1 MSDRNLK
8 TATAAETAR
17 LDLVAETLPVGRAQ
31 VPVWTAVILGAAS
44 GAFPT
49 LSLGL
54 EPQVVAWACLQ
65 LLVAATFHAVGKL
78 WPRGSERGP
87 RGIQRQHAYIATY
100 LLAGTSW
107 GLLPWAMM
115 QPGNVA
121 SQAFVGVMLI
131 AVSAVYSVRVSTHP
145 ATYLAAVGCLGLVST
160 PSFFF
165 GRTDM
170 SLAFSIGA
178 PLWYA
183 FLIVTGLN
191 LSRRISEMI
200 FTQIDNG
207 LLAESYAVARDEARA
222 ASRAKSVFLA
232 NMSHELRTPLNAII
246 GFSDVMKNSL
256 FGPLDSR
263 YREYAADINDSGAHL
278 LALVNDLLDLARIE
292 AGKMSI
298 EPQAFDVIDVLR
310 QVRRVIEADA
320 EAKDQTITLS
330 LDPALE
336 EIEAD
341 NRAFRKIAANLAGNA
356 VKFTQ
361 AGGAI
366 EIGLRRDGDDAVL
379 WVADNGPGIP
389 AEKLETIFRSFE
401 RVDDSYSVAAG
412 GTGLGLA
419 LVQALAGLHG
429 GSATIASDVGRGTTV
444 SVRLP
449 GAAMGPALA
458 PAVAR
463 VA

>member
-1 MSDRNLK
+1 
-8 TATAAETAR
+8 
-17 LDLVAETLPVGRAQ
+17 
-31 VPVWTAVILGAAS
+31 
-44 GAFPT
+44 
-49 LSLGL
+49 
-54 EPQVVAWACLQ
+54 
-65 LLVAATFHAVGKL
+65 
-78 WPRGSERGP
+78 
-87 RGIQRQHAYIATY
+87 
-100 LLAGTSW
+100 
-107 GLLPWAMM
+107 M

>member
-1 MSDRNLK
+1 LVPESNSK

-17 LDLVAETLPVGRAQ
+17 LDLIAETLPVGRVQ

-49 LSLGL
+49 LALGINGSLIAWTCL
-54 EPQVVAWACLQ
+54 QVV
-65 LLVAATFHAVGKL
+65 VAATFHFVARL
-78 WPRGSERGP
+78 WPAGADTGP
-87 RGIQRQHAYIATY
+87 FKIPRRDAYVATY
-100 LLAGTSW
+100 LLAGTAW

-115 QPGNVA
+115 QPGNVP

-145 ATYLAAVGCLGLVST
+145 ATYLAAVGSLGLIST

-165 GRTDM
+165 GRTDV
-170 SLAFSIGA
+170 SLALSIGA

-183 FLIVTGLN
+183 FLTVTGLN
-191 LSRRISEMI
+191 LSRRIGEMI

-207 LLAESYAVARDEARA
+207 LLAESYAVARDQARA
-222 ASRAKSVFLA
+222 ASRAKSAFLA

-246 GFSDVMKNSL
+246 GFSDVMKSSL
-256 FGPLDSR
+256 FGPLDAR
-263 YREYAADINDSGAHL
+263 YREYATDINDSGSHL

-292 AGKMSI
+292 AGKMKI
-298 EPQAFDVIDVLR
+298 EPQPFDAIEALWQARR
-310 QVRRVIEADA
+310 QVEADA
-320 EAKDQTITLS
+320 EAKGHTITLS
-330 LDPALE
+330 LAPDIE

-341 NRAFRKIAANLAGNA
+341 HRAFRKIAANLVSNA

-366 EIGLRRDGDDAVL
+366 EIGLRRDGADAVL

-389 AEKLETIFRSFE
+389 TEKLETIFRSFE
-401 RVDDSYSVAAG
+401 RVDESYSVAAG
-412 GTGLGLA
+412 GSGLGLA

-429 GSATIASDVGRGTTV
+429 GTAAIDSEEGRGTTV
-444 SVRLP
+444 TVRLP
-449 GAAMGPALA
+449 GAVALLARPAE
-458 PAVAR
+458 R

>member
-1 MSDRNLK
+1 MQDTNSK

-17 LDLVAETLPVGRAQ
+17 LDLITETLPVGRAQ

-49 LSLGL
+49 LVRGIDPALIAWTCL
-54 EPQVVAWACLQ
+54 QVV
-65 LLVAATFHAVGKL
+65 VAATFHFVARY
-78 WPRGSERGP
+78 WPRGVETGP
-87 RGIQRQHAYIATY
+87 FGIRRRDAYVATY
-100 LLAGTSW
+100 LLAGTAW

-115 QPGNVA
+115 EPGNVP

-145 ATYLAAVGCLGLVST
+145 ATYLAAVGSLGLVSI

-165 GRTDM
+165 GRTDV
-170 SLAFSIGA
+170 SLALSIGA

-191 LSRRISEMI
+191 LSRRIGEMI

-207 LLAESYAVARDEARA
+207 LLAESYAVARDQARA
-222 ASRAKSVFLA
+222 ASRAKSAFLA

-246 GFSDVMKNSL
+246 GFSDVMKSSL
-256 FGPLDSR
+256 FGPLDAR
-263 YREYAADINDSGAHL
+263 YREYAADINDSGSHL

-292 AGKMSI
+292 AGKMQI
-298 EPQAFDVIDVLR
+298 EPQAFDVVDAL
-310 QVRRVIEADA
+310 QQARRLVEADVD
-320 EAKDQTITLS
+320 AKGQTLTLI
-330 LDPALE
+330 LPPDMD

-341 NRAFRKIAANLAGNA
+341 NRAFRKIAANLVGNA

-361 AGGAI
+361 PGGAI
-366 EIGLRRDGDDAVL
+366 EVGMRREGMDAVL
-379 WVADNGPGIP
+379 WVTDNGPGIAP
-389 AEKLETIFRSFE
+389 EKLETIFRSFE
-401 RVDDSYSVAAG
+401 RADNSYSVAVG
-412 GTGLGLA
+412 GSGLGLA

-429 GSATIASDVGRGTTV
+429 GMAKIASEEGRGTTV
-444 SVRLP
+444 TVHLP
-449 GAAMGPALA
+449 GAAG
-458 PAVAR
+458 AVSPRQSDRA
-463 VA
+463 A